1 MDRNNYVVS
10 AKVSHRRERSSDEPF
25 IIVSSS
31 PVKLRKKQPI
41 KDSTS
46 FSEALR
52 LNKLNLLGDKLYNL
66 TTDNKKIKPKKKKH
80 ENEMKKRP
88 LFEKNSMRII
98 ADQNK
103 LMRS

>member
-10 AKVSHRRERSSDEPF
+10 AKVSQRRDRSSDESF
-25 IIVSSS
+25 ILVSSS
-31 PVKLRKKQPI
+31 PVKLRKKQQT
-41 KDSTS
+41 KESTS

-66 TTDNKKIKPKKKKH
+66 TTDNKKIKSKKKKH
-80 ENEMKKRP
+80 DPEMKKRP

-98 ADQNK
+98 ADKNK
-103 LMRS
+103 ILRS